1 MDRHGTNIHA
11 LLATRRQIAR
21 MRHQQTTTYDAQS
34 ASQAGVTRSALEPW
48 SAQNAA
54 ALSERASAQAAT
66 TQRMQ
71 SQTADRPPH
80 FDQQLLLPSA
90 PCQAFGASRASAAGP
105 ADKKT
110 MSIVG
115 QETFVLGRERLQ
127 HAFPKGSCQTFTG
140 SPLSQQKASAAG
152 SAAKEALAASRAAL
166 DKVTA
171 ADLEKWKRRRLG
183 VLRLRLL
190 GETTTAAT
198 KEERGRDEKQADS
211 EMCSDFSA
219 ADDTFEGGGAPLRR
233 RVAATRTWTAQRLA
247 RTLATSKQELGE
259 RALTRARGIPEAAD
273 ALNPSLRLPY
283 TPSPPPTGDMVSGH
297 AARAA
302 ARKEEERKEVAAASA
317 VGHWQMRSEWA
328 AILGR
333 DHDLNQLRQVAHLER
348 ARETKAHKQVRAIE
362 EAELMQRVKRQERTD
377 RLHLFLDL
385 VAVKPSRGSSARS
398 TDTLWS
404 ARTQRITGTRC
415 ALAPLATARDAGTLG
430 ERWGRWGTKGVEGW
444 GSYGVVE
451 KAGGASQERV
461 GGGPGEETGGLGLKN
476 MRLLKKTRLLNSFR
490 LRIES
495 KWKYI
500 SEGGGRRERDR
511 LMERDRLIESLR
523 AQALTPDHLIF
534 ARAALVTHNKLGP
547 KFLTQP
553 LQYLATRVPS
563 ARASCATN
571 VSITS
576 ISDASA
582 FSWEELQEDP
592 IFSAADLRL
601 WLGAEGLTFSE
612 TTLVLDLL
620 QGGSGE
626 RGGGRGEGHRHEAS
640 SAGHSSIEPAALD
653 SESERES
660 QEEEEE
666 DDDGDEEDTA
676 FAPSQFLRGFSYLIS
691 SSSSPPSPF
700 SSYLHEG
707 GDREEGGVDGE
718 DRGVQEQR
726 RRGATALLR
735 ALATKM
741 THLHNEVTHLHK
753 LDLEQLLLNRKTAKT
768 IISILLSE
776 GRLTLPHVFTHLG
789 GGVGGGVVWSRNV
802 SRVDLRASRIAHSLF
817 LSYLDQA
824 HTVFRWQVP
833 AAQEQNKVLL
843 CCLCI

>member
-21 MRHQQTTTYDAQS
+21 TRHQQTTTYDAQS

-48 SAQNAA
+48 SAQSAA
-54 ALSERASAQAAT
+54 ALSERASAQAAK
-66 TQRMQ
+66 TQRVQ

-80 FDQQLLLPSA
+80 FDQLLLFPSA
-90 PCQAFGASRASAAGP
+90 PCQAFGASRASAACP
-105 ADKKT
+105 ADKKK

-127 HAFPKGSCQTFTG
+127 HAFSKGSCQTFTG
-140 SPLSQQKASAAG
+140 SPLNQQKASAAG
-152 SAAKEALAASRAAL
+152 SAAEEALAASRAAL
-166 DKVTA
+166 DKETA

-190 GETTTAAT
+190 GETATAAT
-198 KEERGRDEKQADS
+198 KEERGRDEKLADS
-211 EMCSDFSA
+211 EMCADFRA
-219 ADDTFEGGGAPLRR
+219 ADDTFEGGGAPLQR

-247 RTLATSKQELGE
+247 RTLATSKQRLGE

-273 ALNPSLRLPY
+273 ALNPPLRLPY

-302 ARKEEERKEVAAASA
+302 ARKEEQRKEVAAASA
-317 VGHWQMRSEWA
+317 VCHWQMRSEWA

-348 ARETKAHKQVRAIE
+348 AREIKACKQVRAIE
-362 EAELMQRVKRQERTD
+362 EVERMQRVKRQERTD

-404 ARTQRITGTRC
+404 ARTQSVTGTRC

-444 GSYGVVE
+444 ASYGVVE
-451 KAGGASQERV
+451 KAGEASEERA
-461 GGGPGEETGGLGLKN
+461 GGEAGEEAGGLELKKKP
-476 MRLLKKTRLLNSFR
+476 LLKKKRLLNSFR

-511 LMERDRLIESLR
+511 LIESLR

-534 ARAALVTHNKLGP
+534 ARAVLVTHNKLGP

-571 VSITS
+571 ISITS

-601 WLGAEGLTFSE
+601 WLGAEGLTLSE
-612 TTLVLDLL
+612 TSLVLDLL
-620 QGGSGE
+620 QGGSGK
-626 RGGGRGEGHRHEAS
+626 RGGGRGERHRHEAS
-640 SAGHSSIEPAALD
+640 SAGHSSIEPAALHR
-653 SESERES
+653 ERERVAGGGGGGGGGGGR
-660 QEEEEE
+660 EHRIRTLEV
-666 DDDGDEEDTA
+666 
-676 FAPSQFLRGFSYLIS
+676 FAR
-691 SSSSPPSPF
+691 
-700 SSYLHEG
+700 
-707 GDREEGGVDGE
+707 
-718 DRGVQEQR
+718 
-726 RRGATALLR
+726 LL
-735 ALATKM
+735 LP
-741 THLHNEVTHLHK
+741 HLHLVLPSFT
-753 LDLEQLLLNRKTAKT
+753 LL
-768 IISILLSE
+768 ILS
-776 GRLTLPHVFTHLG
+776 
-789 GGVGGGVVWSRNV
+789 
-802 SRVDLRASRIAHSLF
+802 A
-817 LSYLDQA
+817 
-824 HTVFRWQVP
+824 
-833 AAQEQNKVLL
+833 
-843 CCLCI
+843 